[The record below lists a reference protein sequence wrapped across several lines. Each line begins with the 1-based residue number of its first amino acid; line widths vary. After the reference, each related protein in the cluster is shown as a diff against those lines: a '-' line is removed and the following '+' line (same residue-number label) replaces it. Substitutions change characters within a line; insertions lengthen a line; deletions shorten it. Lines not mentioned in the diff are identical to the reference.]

1 MVGVMRSE
9 FSSVFDSIGCAM
21 VREYGLQK
29 THVTSFIP
37 KGSLPQ
43 QMKQDD

>member
-1 MVGVMRSE
+1 MLTKKDDAMPMVGVMRSE

-29 THVTSFIP
+29 THVT
-37 KGSLPQ
+37 
-43 QMKQDD
+43 